1 MDVIG
6 RACAGLLYRH
16 RRVGKRALAFSM
28 KLLPGSP
35 SRRLAGIAERIA
47 FWAVPEYQGDTL
59 PPIFHYWSCR
69 YVSPILARLGCRSP
83 EDLYFQTIRD
93 YAIAHAGPVSIASFG
108 AGAASL
114 ELELLSRLRSHGL
127 DVRFT
132 CIDLNRQLKARA
144 LAAAAAMELGDRF
157 EFQVADCDCMDH
169 AGTYDILIVNQFLH
183 HVRNIEKFCAM
194 LKRSLAPQGV
204 LLTCDVVGRNGHL
217 PWPSVHSKVQ
227 MHWRSL
233 KPERRFDR
241 HFGAQR
247 NDYVPVDHAA
257 YSNEG
262 VRAQDVVAGLSR
274 EFVFETFFTYGAAVM
289 PFVERRIGFNFDP
302 ANPDDCAFIDQIASD
317 DAEAITAARYPA
329 SNMVAVLRHP
339 GQPLAERH
347 FPVSPQTHI
356 RLTQA
361 ELGAIGA

>member
-1 MDVIG
+1 
-6 RACAGLLYRH
+6 
-16 RRVGKRALAFSM
+16 
-28 KLLPGSP
+28 
-35 SRRLAGIAERIA
+35 
-47 FWAVPEYQGDTL
+47 
-59 PPIFHYWSCR
+59 
-69 YVSPILARLGCRSP
+69 
-83 EDLYFQTIRD
+83 
-93 YAIAHAGPVSIASFG
+93 
-108 AGAASL
+108 
-114 ELELLSRLRSHGL
+114 
-127 DVRFT
+127 
-132 CIDLNRQLKARA
+132 
-144 LAAAAAMELGDRF
+144 
-157 EFQVADCDCMDH
+157 
-169 AGTYDILIVNQFLH
+169 
-183 HVRNIEKFCAM
+183 M